1 MTMSSDPARF
11 LLQNG
16 ALVLGAGVLC
26 GVPFFLAIVL
36 GWGPERTR
44 AWRVA
49 HATLLADGL
58 LLLVAGILLS
68 TLPVATGLR
77 EALSWSLVLSAWAF
91 VFALGGGAAAGRR
104 GLVPWPPG
112 WNTVFF
118 LGHAVGAAG
127 SAIGVALLAVALLL

>member
-1 MTMSSDPARF
+1 MNLDPARL
-11 LLQNG
+11 LLQHG

-58 LLLVAGILLS
+58 LLLVAGILLP
-68 TLPVATGLR
+68 TLPVGRGLS
-77 EALSWSLVLSAWAF
+77 EALAWSLVLSAWAF
-91 VFALGGGAAAGRR
+91 VFALGVGAAAGRR

-112 WNTVFF
+112 WNTLFF

-127 SAIGVALLAVALLL
+127 SAMGVALLAVALLR